1 MQSEREVAG
10 LTCGQVLEHLPD
22 YGDQALGG
30 GRRGRR
36 EGHVRGCDVC
46 ERFGGRYA
54 EVARALRRELG
65 AADELPPEVGERL
78 ARELARALGSGS

>member
-22 YGDQALGG
+22 YVDQALGAELRLG
-30 GRRGRR
+30 I
-36 EGHVRGCDVC
+36 EGHLRGCDAC

-65 AADELPPEVGERL
+65 AADELPPEAGERL

>member
-22 YGDQALGG
+22 YVDQALGAELRLG
-30 GRRGRR
+30 I
-36 EGHVRGCDVC
+36 EGHLRGCDAC

-65 AADELPPEVGERL
+65 AAGGTPHRSSSEFFRVG
-78 ARELARALGSGS
+78 S

>member
-22 YGDQALGG
+22 YVDQALGAEL
-30 GRRGRR
+30 RGKI
-36 EGHVRGCDVC
+36 EGHLRGCDVC

-65 AADELPPEVGERL
+65 AADELPAEAGERL
-78 ARELARALGSGS
+78 ARELARALGSES

>member
-22 YGDQALGG
+22 YVDQALGAELG
-30 GRRGRR
+30 AKI
-36 EGHVRGCDVC
+36 EGHLRGCDVC

>member
-22 YGDQALGG
+22 YVDQALGAELSAKI
-30 GRRGRR
+30 
-36 EGHVRGCDVC
+36 EGHLRGCDVC

-65 AADELPPEVGERL
+65 AADELPAEAGERL
-78 ARELARALGSGS
+78 ARELARALGSES